1 MKSAALMLV
10 AVLLLFLSPAL
21 ALEETVVVV
30 EEEPAV
36 LVQKRL
42 TTLVEEE
49 PAAPIHKA
57 SIKASIMLVQEEP
70 DAPAQPEP
78 EPPEQQPPDAAQ
90 QQPEEQAQPEPEPE
104 APPAQQEQ
112 QEQPDDPPQQQ
123 EPPAPM
129 PQAPEMPMRRPSD
142 PGSQQASATPVRL
155 VAAAPVRI
163 VATAPAQLAAAAPVR
178 IVAAAPAQ
186 QAFTAPAEQ
195 EPAAP
200 ARDYQQSDPSYL
212 SEIAS
217 DFRYTVNNT
226 EADMEDVVTAPLHVG
241 EAGSLFVEPAFY
253 YTVLGAGAALGGAFA
268 LDQTARAHV
277 RHMGNSTADGFET
290 GGNFFVYSSSGL
302 LYLWGLQSENSNLR
316 EHEITG
322 LESSGIASLITIG
335 FKDGFGRLRPH
346 QGHGHFAFFDNGDS
360 FVSGAATPVF
370 ALAAATSEAYDNAW
384 YVAIPAYAGAI
395 AVGVGRMGKDDHWL
409 SDIVGS
415 AILGIGTTELLL
427 YMHRWHAAN
436 PSRFRIFPVSA
447 PNPGPAARQSA
458 SQGLAPQG
466 LGVSYEW

>member
-10 AVLLLFLSPAL
+10 AVLLLFFSPAL
-21 ALEETVVVV
+21 ALEEPVVVV

-36 LVQKRL
+36 PVQKRL

-49 PAAPIHKA
+49 PAAPILRA
-57 SIKASIMLVQEEP
+57 PMRLVQEEP
-70 DAPAQPEP
+70 EEPAQPEP
-78 EPPEQQPPDAAQ
+78 EPPEQQPPDAGQ
-90 QQPEEQAQPEPEPE
+90 QEPEEQAQPEPEP
-104 APPAQQEQ
+104 PPARE
-112 QEQPDDPPQQQ
+112 EQPDEPAQQQ
-123 EPPAPM
+123 EPAAPM
-129 PQAPEMPMRRPSD
+129 PQAPEMPMRRPFE
-142 PGSQQASATPVRL
+142 PGSQQASATPVRP
-155 VAAAPVRI
+155 VAAAPVWI
-163 VATAPAQLAAAAPVR
+163 VATAPAQ
-178 IVAAAPAQ
+178 
-186 QAFTAPAEQ
+186 QALTASAEQ

-200 ARDYQQSDPSYL
+200 VQDYQQSDPSYM

-217 DFRYTVNNT
+217 DFRYTVNNA
-226 EADMEDVVTAPLHVG
+226 EADIEDVVTAPLHIG
-241 EAGSLFVEPAFY
+241 EAGSLFVQPAFY

-268 LDQTARAHV
+268 LDQTARAHL
-277 RHMGNSTADGFET
+277 RHMGSSTADGFET
-290 GGNFFVYSSSGL
+290 GGNFFVYGSSGL
-302 LYLWGLQSENSNLR
+302 LYLWGLQSEDSNLR

-415 AILGIGTTELLL
+415 ALLGIGTTELLL
-427 YMHRWHAAN
+427 YMHRSHAAN